1 MLEQDTIFD
10 SRFLILYDKNWI
22 NFTNM
27 QNEVYSS

>member
-10 SRFLILYDKNWI
+10 SRFLILYYKNWI
-22 NFTNM
+22 NLTNM